1 MKFGMPPSVPEEIA
15 VLRFV
20 CAAAL
25 VIGLAAPVL
34 AAGESDPYLW
44 LEDVQGQKALD
55 WVKGQNRISTQELE
69 AVPEYRPILK
79 RCLEIFDS
87 RDRIPLPEQEGTW
100 LYNFW
105 QDPEH
110 ERGILRRTTL
120 ASYRTAS
127 PDWETVLDIDALSKA
142 DGEQWVYKGRISLPP
157 ENRHSMV
164 SLSAG
169 GSDAVVMR
177 EFDNETKSFVPDGF
191 TLPAAKSRL
200 LWKDANT
207 LWVATDFGEGS
218 LTTSGY
224 PRIVKEWKR
233 GTPLAEARVIFTGHV
248 EDVSVYL
255 GWYESAAGKHNL
267 VVRSPAFFQAEN
279 LIGVGDR
286 LVRLPIPLDAELQ
299 TIFQDQALFSLR
311 TDWTVDGTTHVQ
323 GSLLAIDLDDLLQG
337 RSSFTTVFEPTERVS
352 LGSVATTRD
361 RVLITTLDNVRSRL
375 WRLAPSADGWTREEI
390 ALPGIGTVGIA
401 STASGAA
408 EFFITY
414 EDFLTPVSLY
424 LVAGGAPEKLK
435 SMPAFF
441 DATGMNVV
449 QQEATSKD
457 GTQIPYFL
465 VTPAGYRADGAR
477 PTLLYGY
484 GGFEISQQ
492 PGYGATVGANWLAR
506 GGVYALANIRG
517 GGEFG
522 PRWHQAAQQQN
533 RIKSFEDFIAVAEDL
548 VARGVTS
555 PAHLGIMGGSQGG
568 LLVGGAFTLRPDLFG
583 AVVCQVPLLDMQRFN
598 KLLAGAS
605 WMAEYGNPDVPADW
619 DYIRTWSPYH
629 LVQKGVKYPKV
640 FFWTTTRDDRVH
652 PGHARKMVA
661 RMLGMG
667 HPVYYYENIEG
678 GHGSGST
685 NTQRARIRALEF
697 AYLWKMIR

>member
-1 MKFGMPPSVPEEIA
+1 M
-15 VLRFV
+15 LRFV
-20 CAAAL
+20 CAVAFVL
-25 VIGLAAPVL
+25 GLAAPIL

-55 WVKGQNRISTQELE
+55 WVKGQNRLSTKELE
-69 AVPEYRPILK
+69 AVPEYRPLLK
-79 RCLEIFDS
+79 RCLEILDS
-87 RDRIPLPEQEGTW
+87 RDRIPQPGQEGAW

-105 QDPEH
+105 QDPAH

-127 PDWETVLDIDALSKA
+127 PEWETVLDIDALSKA
-142 DGEQWVYKGRISLPP
+142 DGQQWVYKGRTSLPP
-157 ENRHSMV
+157 ANRLSMV

-177 EFDNETKSFVPDGF
+177 EFDTVTKTFVPGGF
-191 TLPAAKSRL
+191 ALPAAKSRL
-200 LWKDANT
+200 LWKDENT

-233 GTPLAEARVIFTGHV
+233 GTPLADAPVIFEGRA

-255 GWYESAAGKHNL
+255 STIETADGNYNL
-267 VVRSPAFFQAEN
+267 VVRGPAFFQADN
-279 LIGVGDR
+279 YLGVGDR
-286 LVRLPIPLDAELQ
+286 LVRLPIPLDAEFQ
-299 TIFQDQALFSLR
+299 TIFRDRVLFSLR
-311 TDWTVDGTTHVQ
+311 TDWTVGGTTYRQ
-323 GSLLAIDLDDLLQG
+323 GSLLAIDLDALLQG
-337 RSSFTTVFEPTERVS
+337 GSGFTTLFEPSERVS
-352 LGSVATTRD
+352 LGTVATTSD

-375 WRLAPSADGWTREEI
+375 WRLAPDGDRWTREEI
-390 ALPGIGTVGIA
+390 TLPGIGSVDIA
-401 STASGAA
+401 STAPDAP

-414 EDFLTPVSLY
+414 EDFLTPISLY
-424 LVAGGAPEKLK
+424 LVAGGPPEKLK

-441 DATGMNVV
+441 DADGMSVV

-457 GTQIPYFL
+457 GTKIPYFL

-484 GGFEISQQ
+484 GGFEVSQQ
-492 PGYGATVGANWLAR
+492 PGYSAMVGANWLAR
-506 GGVYALANIRG
+506 GGVYVLANIRG

-533 RIKSFEDFIAVAEDL
+533 RIKSFEDFIAVADDL

-555 PAHLGIMGGSQGG
+555 PKHLGIMGGSQGG

-605 WMAEYGNPDVPADW
+605 WMAEYGNPDVPGDW

-629 LVQKGVKYPKV
+629 LVKKGVKYPKV

-661 RMLGMG
+661 RMREMG

-685 NTQRARIRALEF
+685 NAQRARIRALEF
-697 AYLWKMIR
+697 SYLWKTIR

>member
-1 MKFGMPPSVPEEIA
+1 M
-15 VLRFV
+15 LRIV
-20 CAAAL
+20 CAAAVVL
-25 VIGLAAPVL
+25 GLAAPLL
-34 AAGESDPYLW
+34 AADETDPYLW
-44 LEDVQGQKALD
+44 LEDVQGEKALA
-55 WVKGQNRISTQELE
+55 WVKAQNSFSTQELE
-69 AVPEYRPILK
+69 AVPEYQSILK
-79 RCLEIFDS
+79 RCLEIYDS
-87 RDRIPLPEQEGTW
+87 DERIPTPSQEGAW

-105 QDPEH
+105 QDPAH

-120 ASYRTAS
+120 ASYRTAD
-127 PDWETVLDIDALSKA
+127 PAWETVLDIDALSKA
-142 DGEQWVYKGRISLPP
+142 DGQPWVYKGRTSLPP
-157 ENRHSMV
+157 ENRHAMV
-164 SLSAG
+164 ALSAG
-169 GSDAVVMR
+169 GSDAVIMR
-177 EFDNETKSFVPDGF
+177 EFDSVTKTFVPDGF
-191 TLPAAKSRL
+191 TLPAAKSQL

-207 LWVATDFGEGS
+207 LWVATDFGAGS

-233 GTPLAEARVIFTGHV
+233 GTPLADARVIFTGRPD
-248 EDVSVYL
+248 DVSVDL
-255 GWYESAAGKHNL
+255 ATYETAGGNYN
-267 VVRSPAFFQAEN
+267 VVSRSPAFFQAEI
-279 LIGVGDR
+279 LLGVGDG
-286 LVRLPIPLDAELQ
+286 LVRLPLPLDAEFQ
-299 TIFQDQALFSLR
+299 AIFQGRALFSLR
-311 TDWTVDGTTHVQ
+311 TDWTVGGTTHPQ
-323 GSLLAIDLDDLLQG
+323 GALLAIDLNDLLQG
-337 RSSFTTVFEPTERVS
+337 RTGFTTLFEPSERVS

-375 WRLAPSADGWTREEI
+375 WRLAPDGDRWTRDEI
-390 ALPGIGTVGIA
+390 ALPGLGTVDFA
-401 STASGAA
+401 STAADAA
-408 EFFITY
+408 DFFITY

-424 LVAGGAPEKLK
+424 LVAGGRTEKLK

-449 QQEATSKD
+449 QQEATSRD
-457 GTQIPYFL
+457 GTKIPYFL
-465 VTPAGYRADGAR
+465 VTPAGYRVDGVR

-484 GGFEISQQ
+484 GGFEIAQRPAYS
-492 PGYGATVGANWLAR
+492 AITGANWLAR

-522 PRWHQAAQQQN
+522 PRWHQAAQKEN

-548 VARGVTS
+548 IARGITS

-605 WMAEYGNPDVPADW
+605 WMAEYGNPDVPEDW
-619 DYIRTWSPYH
+619 AYIRTWSPYQ
-629 LVQKGVKYPKV
+629 LLKPDVKYPKV

-667 HPVYYYENIEG
+667 QPVYYYENIEG
-678 GHGSGST
+678 GHGLGST
-685 NTQRARIRALEF
+685 NRQRAQIRALEF
-697 AYLWKMIR
+697 SYLWKMIR

>member
-1 MKFGMPPSVPEEIA
+1 M
-15 VLRFV
+15 LRIV
-20 CAAAL
+20 CAVAI
-25 VIGLAAPVL
+25 VFGLAAPAV
-34 AAGESDPYLW
+34 AADPVDPYLW

-55 WVKGQNRISTQELE
+55 WVKGQNRLSTKEIE
-69 AVPEYRPILK
+69 AVPEYQPILK
-79 RCLEIFDS
+79 RCLEIYDS
-87 RDRIPLPEQEGTW
+87 RDRIPMPAQEGAW

-105 QDPEH
+105 QDPAH
-110 ERGILRRTTL
+110 ERGILRRATL

-127 PDWETVLDIDALSKA
+127 PEWETVLDIDALSKA
-142 DGEQWVYKGRISLPP
+142 DGQQWVYKGRTSLPP
-157 ENRHSMV
+157 GNRHCMV

-169 GSDAVVMR
+169 GSDAVIMR
-177 EFDNETKSFVPDGF
+177 EFDTVTKAFVADGF
-191 TLPAAKSRL
+191 SLPAAKSRL
-200 LWKDANT
+200 LWKDENT

-224 PRIVKEWKR
+224 PRIVKEWQR
-233 GTPLAEARVIFTGHV
+233 GTPLADARVIFKGRT

-255 GWYESAAGKHNL
+255 GTYEMATGNHN
-267 VVRSPAFFQAEN
+267 VIVRSPAFFQAEN
-279 LIGVGDR
+279 LLGVGDR
-286 LVRLPIPLDAELQ
+286 LVRLPIPLDAEFQ
-299 TIFQDQALFSLR
+299 TIFLDRALFSLR
-311 TDWTVDGTTHVQ
+311 TDWTVGETTHLQ

-337 RSSFTTVFEPTERVS
+337 GTAFTTLFEPSERVS
-352 LGSVATTRD
+352 LGAVATTSD

-375 WRLAPSADGWTREEI
+375 WRLAPSGDQWSREEI
-390 ALPGIGTVGIA
+390 TLPGIGSVDIA
-401 STASGAA
+401 STAADAA
-408 EFFITY
+408 EFYITY
-414 EDFLTPVSLY
+414 EDFLTPASLY
-424 LVAGGAPEKLK
+424 LVAGGPPEKLK

-441 DATGMNVV
+441 DAAGMSVV
-449 QQEATSKD
+449 QQEAVSKD
-457 GTQIPYFL
+457 GTKIPYFL
-465 VTPAGYRADGAR
+465 VTPAGCRADGAR

-492 PGYGATVGANWLAR
+492 PGYSATIGANWLAR
-506 GGVYALANIRG
+506 GGVYVLANIRG

-522 PRWHQAAQQQN
+522 PRWHQAAQQKN
-533 RIKSFEDFIAVAEDL
+533 RIKSFEDFIAVGDDL

-555 PAHLGIMGGSQGG
+555 PPHLGIMGGSQGG

-605 WMAEYGNPDVPADW
+605 WMAEYGNPDVPEDW

-629 LVQKGVKYPKV
+629 LVQKSVKYPKV

-661 RMLGMG
+661 RMREMG

-685 NTQRARIRALEF
+685 NAQRARIRALELS
-697 AYLWKMIR
+697 YLWKMVR